1 MESIFYRKYRCKI
14 GVKIDVIQRL
24 WEDEF
29 GWSRHSSSFETDS
42 FYTSLRSSWNEL
54 WLLILETSGHEII
67 CTLRGKLRTL
77 YYEAANSERIRS
89 QLNWTQ
95 YTGPW
100 FKSQT
105 QTRESTMNWQRPTTA
120 GPPVSWNGKR
130 TQSRPG
136 WVDLFYDQNRPN
148 WIPWYTVCHWLI
160 PSSNS
165 CTEPYCL

>member
-1 MESIFYRKYRCKI
+1 MSFNGYRKMNSGEVGI
-14 GVKIDVIQRL
+14 
-24 WEDEF
+24 
-29 GWSRHSSSFETDS
+29 
-42 FYTSLRSSWNEL
+42 
-54 WLLILETSGHEII
+54 LLHLKQILSTPLSAHLEMCCS
-67 CTLRGKLRTL
+67 CWFLKLRDTRSFAHFGES
-77 YYEAANSERIRS
+77 YELCIMRRQIVNALRS

-160 PSSNS
+160 PSSIF